1 MSLSDEER
9 RIMVEHELNK
19 AHKTMEQVYVLA
31 TNEFWDGAANRLYYA
46 AFHAVC
52 ALLIYDGIS
61 VHTHHGVNSML
72 YMQYVKTG
80 KLSAGLAKLFSSLQT
95 MREKSD
101 YNCSFNGLP
110 EGEDAS
116 FFLCKELKTG
126 YLDGIKGE
134 YATPQGYFVDETEAE
149 EFDKLFPIKE
159 KKVLPGQLF

>member
-9 RIMVEHELNK
+9 RTMVEHELNK

-31 TNEFWDGAANRLYYA
+31 NNEFWDGAANRLYYA

-52 ALLIYDGIS
+52 ALLIYDGKS

-101 YNCSFNGLP
+101 YNCSFNASKEIIEPLIEP
-110 EGEDAS
+110 TNNLIRQITLLIGE
-116 FFLCKELKTG
+116 
-126 YLDGIKGE
+126 
-134 YATPQGYFVDETEAE
+134 
-149 EFDKLFPIKE
+149 
-159 KKVLPGQLF
+159 

>member
-9 RIMVEHELNK
+9 RTMVEHELNK

-31 TNEFWDGAANRLYYA
+31 NNEFWDGAANRLYYA

-101 YNCSFNGLP
+101 YNCSFNASKEIIEPLIEPTNNLIRQITLLIGEWKFILA
-110 EGEDAS
+110 EGEDWA
-116 FFLCKELKTG
+116 
-126 YLDGIKGE
+126 
-134 YATPQGYFVDETEAE
+134 
-149 EFDKLFPIKE
+149 
-159 KKVLPGQLF
+159 KVEG

>member
-19 AHKTMEQVYVLA
+19 
-31 TNEFWDGAANRLYYA
+31 

-72 YMQYVKTG
+72 YMQYVKMG

-101 YNCSFNGLP
+101 YNCCTIAIL
-110 EGEDAS
+110 
-116 FFLCKELKTG
+116 LK
-126 YLDGIKGE
+126 
-134 YATPQGYFVDETEAE
+134 
-149 EFDKLFPIKE
+149 
-159 KKVLPGQLF
+159 

>member
-9 RIMVEHELNK
+9 RTMVEHELNK

-31 TNEFWDGAANRLYYA
+31 NNEFWDGAANRLYYA

-80 KLSAGLAKLFSSLQT
+80 KLSAGLAKLYSSLQT

-101 YNCSFNGLP
+101 YNCSFN
-110 EGEDAS
+110 AS
-116 FFLCKELKTG
+116 KEIIEPLINPTNNLIRQITLIIGK
-126 YLDGIKGE
+126 
-134 YATPQGYFVDETEAE
+134 
-149 EFDKLFPIKE
+149 
-159 KKVLPGQLF
+159 

>member
-31 TNEFWDGAANRLYYA
+31 NNEFWDGAANRLYYA

-52 ALLIYDGIS
+52 ALLINDGIS

-80 KLSAGLAKLFSSLQT
+80 KLSVELAKLYSSLQT

-101 YNCSFNGLP
+101 YNCSFN
-110 EGEDAS
+110 AS
-116 FFLCKELKTG
+116 KEIIEPLINPTNNLIRQITLIIGK
-126 YLDGIKGE
+126 
-134 YATPQGYFVDETEAE
+134 
-149 EFDKLFPIKE
+149 
-159 KKVLPGQLF
+159 

>member
-1 MSLSDEER
+1 
-9 RIMVEHELNK
+9 
-19 AHKTMEQVYVLA
+19 
-31 TNEFWDGAANRLYYA
+31 
-46 AFHAVC
+46 
-52 ALLIYDGIS
+52 
-61 VHTHHGVNSML
+61 ML

-126 YLDGIKGE
+126 YLDGDGKIGM
-134 YATPQGYFVDETEAE
+134 
-149 EFDKLFPIKE
+149 PIDAKIIPFHPR
-159 KKVLPGQLF
+159 L